1 MRRRDLKAQGDDG
14 QMRAAVQRA
23 RDDVHAAC
31 HQGTVV
37 CCPNAQCVADT
48 QTGRTE
54 YIKDS
59 EDGNCIHMVCS
70 ACATPFCYVCGRAN
84 GSRPGECARRSVQP
98 EPSFCAPRC
107 VRRPIL
113 TLQVNRGSLSI
124 AAVVVRASLKEQPYN
139 KPWQEEKGLKF
150 VQNDARRPL
159 FGGCDAHQLYIEKQ
173 PGWNRFAR
181 GGESA
186 AVGALREFHRQRV
199 GSFVRD

>member
-1 MRRRDLKAQGDDG
+1 MRRRDLEAQGDDG

-37 CCPNAQCVADT
+37 CCPNVQCVADT

-59 EDGNCIHMVCS
+59 EDGNCIHMVCW

-84 GSRPGECARRSVQP
+84 GSRPGEC
-98 EPSFCAPRC
+98 
-107 VRRPIL
+107 
-113 TLQVNRGSLSI
+113 
-124 AAVVVRASLKEQPYN
+124 
-139 KPWQEEKGLKF
+139 
-150 VQNDARRPL
+150 ARRPL